1 MSRTTFYLVL
11 SKIEHGICKG
21 FVVKAPINPDQRLA
35 ICLYRLARGDY
46 LYTIGEMVR
55 LAESTVCQIVAEVC
69 TAIIEELWSETV
81 EIHSPKRNDEFK
93 QNY

>member
-1 MSRTTFYLVL
+1 
-11 SKIEHGICKG
+11 
-21 FVVKAPINPDQRLA
+21 
-35 ICLYRLARGDY
+35 
-46 LYTIGEMVR
+46 MVR

-81 EIHSPKRNDEFK
+81 EIHSPKTNDEFK